1 MTYIM
6 SLGLACN
13 LCGECVESC
22 PTEALAIAD
31 DKLNHDSE
39 KCQYCEVCIDVCDEC
54 AIRIDEGEL

>member
-22 PTEALAIAD
+22 PTDALTIND
-31 DKLNHDSE
+31 DKLNHDGE
-39 KCQYCEVCIDVCDEC
+39 KCQYCEVCMDLCPEC